1 MQDMIL
7 LKKNIDIL
15 LTLVSAVLTGLAF
28 NVQGL
33 SLLGWISL
41 IPLIYVIFT
50 DKNKKG
56 GYKKLFV
63 FGVVYY
69 ITHFMFLFKL
79 YPLEFAG
86 FEPALAGLLLTLAVV
101 LFSIIEA
108 FYLGFVGL
116 IYKKINPKKYFKPLI
131 FAGLWIMAEYLQG
144 FGIFG
149 YTSGRLSL
157 SQYLNVPLIKSASFL
172 GSLFVSFVIVTVS
185 GYLVLGIISIVKSKN
200 KKQNLLKSKDFIF
213 PVSIA
218 FFIFVSNILIGF
230 ASTKDLNPQTKVVA
244 IQGNIGS
251 TEKWADGATQLAL
264 DKYLELSYNAIQ
276 ENPQIILWPETAVP
290 VYLRGNSKI
299 LEAYQKLAIDS
310 SAILLVGAHDRT
322 GEGEDK
328 KYYNGVF
335 AIDNQGIIGNPYYKR
350 QLVPF
355 GEYIPFRDTL
365 IKIAPFIE
373 EINMLGNDLTPGND
387 SKIMETKLGKI
398 GALICFDSIFPQLAR
413 NSVQDGAQLIVL
425 STNDS
430 WFLDSTGTT
439 KHLASSVFRAIEN
452 NRYLVRAGNTGIS
465 AIINPNGQ
473 IIEELG
479 ALEEGYISGDVEFI
493 SKNNIYTKIGDIVV
507 YIALVFVAGYYI
519 YQRKNNKI

>member
-1 MQDMIL
+1 M

-15 LTLVSAVLTGLAF
+15 LILISAILTGLAF
-28 NVQGL
+28 NVPSL
-33 SLLGWISL
+33 SLFGWISL
-41 IPLIYVIFT
+41 IPLIYVVFT
-50 DKNKKG
+50 DQNKKG

-63 FGVVYY
+63 FGLIYY

-86 FEPALAGLLLTLAVV
+86 FQPLLAGLLLSLAVV
-101 LFSIIEA
+101 IFSIIEA

-116 IYKKINPKKYFKPLI
+116 IYKKINPQKYFKPLI
-131 FAGLWIMAEYLQG
+131 FAGLWIIAEYLQG

-149 YTSGRLSL
+149 YTSGRLAL
-157 SQYLNVPLIKSASFL
+157 SQYLNLPLIKSASFF
-172 GSLFVSFVIVTVS
+172 GSLFVSFVIVAVS
-185 GYLVLGIISIVKSKN
+185 GYLALGIINIVKN
-200 KKQNLLKSKDFIF
+200 KKQNLLKNKDFIF
-213 PVSIA
+213 PVALA
-218 FFIFVSNILIGF
+218 FFIFSSNILIGF
-230 ASTKDLNPQTKVVA
+230 ISTKDLNPQVTVVA
-244 IQGNIGS
+244 VQGNIGS
-251 TEKWADGATQLAL
+251 TEKWADGATQVAL
-264 DKYLELSYNAIQ
+264 DKYLELSYNSIQ

-290 VYLRGNSKI
+290 VYLRGNPKI

-310 SAILLVGAHDRT
+310 NSILLVGAHDRV

-355 GEYIPFRDTL
+355 GEYIPFRDVL

-373 EINMLGNDLTPGND
+373 EINMLGNDLSPGND
-387 SKIMETKLGKI
+387 SEIIDTRLGKI
-398 GALICFDSIFPQLAR
+398 GALICFDSIFPRLAR
-413 NSVQDGAQLIVL
+413 DSVQDGAQLLVL

-465 AIINPNGQ
+465 AIIDPNGQ
-473 IIEELG
+473 IITALG

-493 SKNNIYTKIGDIVV
+493 SEYSLYTKVGDIVV
-507 YIALVFVAGYYI
+507 YISLMFLVVYYV